1 MMLKKYSIFKF
12 QENIKKRFPKKEPPL
27 ELRLRTPFELI
38 ERPRAEFPFISQRVE
53 LILWLKSSIT
63 QFGAVAPIFCIP
75 QRQKIR
81 QTMARRSRN
90 GSQEEAHTKIG
101 KAGTGQK

>member
-1 MMLKKYSIFKF
+1 M
-12 QENIKKRFPKKEPPL
+12 ENIKERFRKKEPPL

-53 LILWLKSSIT
+53 LILGSNHLSPNLEL
-63 QFGAVAPIFCIP
+63 QPPFFCIP
-75 QRQKIR
+75 HRQKIR

-90 GSQEEAHTKIG
+90 GSQKEAHTKIG